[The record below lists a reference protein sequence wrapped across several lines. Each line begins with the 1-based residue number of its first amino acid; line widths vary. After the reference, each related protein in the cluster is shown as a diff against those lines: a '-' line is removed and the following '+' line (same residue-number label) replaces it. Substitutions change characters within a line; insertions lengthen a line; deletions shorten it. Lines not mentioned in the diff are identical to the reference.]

1 MIDYYYIKC
10 IILYIYCAYPKYMA
24 IGLNL
29 FLGSQSICFVGFCV
43 SYCGWFYARH
53 TQIHSYL
60 PKPIFLPH
68 KITHLLS
75 LSVLLFFLVFFPK
88 LPTPFSSFSPP
99 IYRRGW
105 VEELWLLLI
114 LSANGGP
121 IPLSQSGRFVGKVGM
136 ALELIP
142 TSDVCSVV
150 TLLNAWPGSWVR
162 CASNDWGGGGL
173 LKVFTVV
180 LFRVPG
186 PKLCSEESGPRL
198 KVQVQG
204 RLYDVLWSLGL
215 RNTGSRAQALYR
227 GPNSRTSIHI
237 YNISN

>member
-68 KITHLLS
+68 KITPLLS

-150 TLLNAWPGSWVR
+150 TLLNARPGSWVR
-162 CASNDWGGGGL
+162 CASNDWGGGG
-173 LKVFTVV
+173 F
-180 LFRVPG
+180 
-186 PKLCSEESGPRL
+186 
-198 KVQVQG
+198 
-204 RLYDVLWSLGL
+204 
-215 RNTGSRAQALYR
+215 A
-227 GPNSRTSIHI
+227 
-237 YNISN
+237 